1 MAPTL
6 LNCTINVH
14 FWLGYLAGYRV
25 PSEVYSMQWRA
36 HHLMAALI
44 IFNVTQLELIEIQE
58 QLVCHGERSIKSI
71 DY

>member
-14 FWLGYLAGYRV
+14 FWLGYLVGYRV

-58 QLVCHGERSIKSI
+58 QLVHRALETGV
-71 DY
+71 